1 MGGFQKGL
9 LELSE
14 GLLGSWRKGEEPI
27 FWLFHIFLPLRKAE
41 QEQQRVLESGLDG
54 R

>member
-1 MGGFQKGL
+1 MGGFQKGF

-14 GLLGSWRKGEEPI
+14 SFLGSWHKGEEPI
-27 FWLFHIFLPLRKAE
+27 SWLFHIFFPLRKAE
-41 QEQQRVLESGLDG
+41 QEQHRILESGLDG